1 MVAEPVVLAPWECE
15 SLLRSQ
21 VVGRVGMTT
30 PEGPSV
36 LPVNYSVVDGT
47 IWMRTAPDSQ
57 LGRITAGTVVA
68 LEIDEF
74 DHGRHRGWSVLAR
87 GPAAALSEPDVV
99 AHLERVWPPRPWA
112 WGDKPT
118 YVGLRWVTLT
128 GLKLGAGWDPRHQ
141 TEVRRTV

>member
-1 MVAEPVVLAPWECE
+1 MVAPPLELAPWECE
-15 SLLRSQ
+15 ALLRSQ

-36 LPVNYSVVDGT
+36 LPVNYSVVDGV
-47 IWMRTAPDSQ
+47 IWIRTAPDSL
-57 LGRITAGTVVA
+57 LGRAEDGTVVA
-68 LEIDEF
+68 LEIDGF

-87 GPAAALSEPDVV
+87 GPVHRPSDAEVV
-99 AHLERVWPPRPWA
+99 AHVERVWPPRPWA
-112 WGDKPT
+112 FGDKPT

-128 GLKLGAGWDPRHQ
+128 GRQLGAGWDPRLS